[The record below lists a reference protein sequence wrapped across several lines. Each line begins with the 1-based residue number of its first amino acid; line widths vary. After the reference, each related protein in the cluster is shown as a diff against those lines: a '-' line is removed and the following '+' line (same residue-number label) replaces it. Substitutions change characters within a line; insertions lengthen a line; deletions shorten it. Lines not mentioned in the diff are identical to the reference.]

1 MASSMASWASAS
13 RAATS
18 SRVSAAWMASR
29 AAARTAAAA
38 SFCSALQPGGVHQRQ
53 LNESLALGGGQGG
66 LLRLLPGF
74 LGGLPLF
81 LGLLGCLLGI
91 RQELHHLR
99 LDLDD
104 LVVGFCHLLG
114 VFRSQGS
121 GGGSLQI
128 GVFSGLP
135 GPSRLPSAPLP
146 QRLGLPQRLPLPPWL
161 PGRPSGRLP
170 CPRLWSPRLPPPSSG
185 PLPPSPGPPWL
196 PGRPPRRAV
205 WAAWAF
211 TIA

>member
-1 MASSMASWASAS
+1 MVQVSFGGCCFLLLGV
-13 RAATS
+13 AA
-18 SRVSAAWMASR
+18 
-29 AAARTAAAA
+29 
-38 SFCSALQPGGVHQRQ
+38 GGVHQRQ

-66 LLRLLPGF
+66 LLRLLLGF

-135 GPSRLPSAPLP
+135 G
-146 QRLGLPQRLPLPPWL
+146 RLGCLLRLFRSALGCL
-161 PGRPSGRLP
+161 SGFLCLLGFLGGLLGRIIVLR
-170 CPRLWSPRLPPPSSG
+170 
-185 PLPPSPGPPWL
+185 
-196 PGRPPRRAV
+196 
-205 WAAWAF
+205 
-211 TIA
+211 